1 MILKKVERVKR
12 GMTLKENFTRIIT
25 AVDGSKI
32 SKKAFEKAIH
42 IGKYLGI
49 PVVAIYVIDMSVF
62 SGELSADQ
70 VSTMWKN
77 ILKNEGEHILNTI
90 KKEGLEKKVKLETKI
105 VEGTA
110 YEEIIKEARK
120 DDLIIMGSKGKSA
133 IDRVFIGSVSEN
145 VLHHSKASVMIVR

>member
-1 MILKKVERVKR
+1 M
-12 GMTLKENFTRIIT
+12 KENFKRIIA

-32 SKKAFEKAIH
+32 SKKVLEKALH
-42 IGKYLGI
+42 LGKDLKV

-62 SGELSADQ
+62 SGGLAADQ
-70 VSTMWKN
+70 VSTMWRN
-77 ILKNEGEHILNTI
+77 LLRTEGERILDTI
-90 KKEGLEKKVKLETKI
+90 KKEEWEKKVKIQTKL

-110 YEEIIKEARK
+110 YEEIIKEASK

-133 IDRVFIGSVSEN
+133 MDRIFIGSVSEN